1 MLNPDFTIVIQIV
14 NFLFLLLILNIVL
27 YRPIRNILSRRNEK
41 MNAFQTTIED
51 FQGKSARSE
60 KDLEEN
66 VTAARKA
73 GDNEK
78 EAIKSAGLGE
88 ETGLLQEASSQAD
101 EKIGKARGEI
111 EERRADTRQKLEKE
125 VEAFS
130 QALVEKIFGRSV

>member
-1 MLNPDFTIVIQIV
+1 MLNPNFTIVIQIV

-51 FQGKSARSE
+51 FQGKSARFE

-66 VTAARKA
+66 MVAARKS
-73 GDNEK
+73 GDKEK

-88 ETGLLQEASSQAD
+88 ETGLLQKASSQAD
-101 EKIGKARGEI
+101 EKIGEARGEI
-111 EERRADTRQKLEKE
+111 EERRADIRQKLEKE

-130 QALVEKIFGRSV
+130 QALVEKILGRSV